1 MKPRSF
7 KMNRMFFFVV
17 LGGLFLVFF
26 ILTSIK
32 EGFTLSGSWSKS
44 CKEKGNDIKS
54 HLPSANCE
62 SSVGGL
68 KKNISFN
75 YGNCPYYQVGNNNGR
90 LECEIVKR
98 SPSFLY

>member
-44 CKEKGNDIKS
+44 CTEKSNDINS
-54 HLPSANCE
+54 RLLSANCTTAI
-62 SSVGGL
+62 GGR

-75 YGNCPYYQVGNNNGR
+75 YGICPNYQVKNNNGR
-90 LECEIVKR
+90 LECGN
-98 SPSFLY
+98 